1 MTNKTETREEGA
13 DSVLVGKILSGQ
25 KNCYAEIITR
35 FQNRIFSMTFSYT
48 RNYEDARDLTQ
59 EIFIAVFNSLARFDK
74 TRSLTNWVLKIAV
87 HHCYQFLRKT
97 RRPPK
102 VLDSPA
108 DFPDPL
114 DVQIKGE
121 LHGKLLKAFDNLT
134 EDLKLT
140 VWLYYFLERSCK
152 ESAEILEI
160 SIDLVKVRLFRARKI
175 LGEQLNAFEVDI

>member
-1 MTNKTETREEGA
+1 MEMREEET
-13 DSVLVGKILSGQ
+13 DSILVEKILSGQ
-25 KNCYAEIITR
+25 KNLYAEIIKR

-48 RNYEDARDLTQ
+48 RNYQEAQDLTQ
-59 EIFIAVFNSLARFDK
+59 EIFISVFNSLPRFDQ
-74 TRSLTNWVLKIAV
+74 TRSLTNWILKIAV
-87 HHCYQFLRKT
+87 YHCYQFLRKT

-102 VLDSPA
+102 VLDLPA

-114 DVQIKGE
+114 DIQIKTE
-121 LHGKLLKAFDNLT
+121 MRGKLLRAFDNLAD
-134 EDLKLT
+134 DLKLT

-175 LGEQLNAFEVDI
+175 LGEQLNSFEEGD